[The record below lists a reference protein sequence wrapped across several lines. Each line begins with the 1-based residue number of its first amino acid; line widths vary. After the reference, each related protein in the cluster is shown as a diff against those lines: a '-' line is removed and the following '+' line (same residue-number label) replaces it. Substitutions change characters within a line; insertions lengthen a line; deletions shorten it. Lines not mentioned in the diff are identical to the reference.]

1 MNTYR
6 LNSNE
11 LVYTP
16 NLIRMAKQQF
26 SFDPKW
32 SLMLLM
38 EGYHLPEPIA
48 VDLLSGKIPF
58 SIEGEAVVFTA

>member
-1 MNTYR
+1 
-6 LNSNE
+6 
-11 LVYTP
+11 
-16 NLIRMAKQQF
+16 MAKQQF